1 MKKIFALI
9 IVIALIF
16 TLCSCKKFNNDVSSS
31 IYSESTH
38 SSETS
43 SVTSETEESA
53 PSTTKSDDTTS
64 NTTTSTPVE
73 NTSSEP
79 VIDNT
84 SKEEYENK
92 IVDDTSEESK
102 DTSSNVIIIDQE
114 PTIVSIP
121 LGKGNHHSNI
131 IDSQGKIAYSGEWI
145 FYSNGDEDGALY
157 KIKEDGTA
165 KQRISADKYCKYI
178 NVIGDWIF
186 YKCNNALRE
195 YVYDLV
201 KIKIDGSERSVV
213 TSSFSITYVY
223 VCDKKLYYKH
233 DNGFSI
239 LDLETGEKTLYNEG
253 NYYMPYVEGDWVY
266 FLDSYDSSYGYGK
279 LCKNRLGGTEK
290 IQLTD
295 YNARKFNVYDGWV
308 YYTDFNFSIRR
319 VRVDGTQDSEVF
331 SDGYVNMFNVSD
343 GVIYAGGREVFK
355 IELNG
360 SSYTKFTTG
369 IVADFLFTLTDKYIY
384 YEVSGKTYKIGK
396 DGQKEQLTEINIL

>member
-16 TLCSCKKFNNDVSSS
+16 TLCSCKKINNDVSSS

-38 SSETS
+38 RSETS

-53 PSTTKSDDTTS
+53 PSTTESDDTTS
-64 NTTTSTPVE
+64 NTTTSTPAE

-102 DTSSNVIIIDQE
+102 DTSSNVIIIDQQ

-145 FYSNGDEDGALY
+145 FYSNGAEDGALY

-186 YKCNNALRE
+186 YECNNASCE
-195 YVYDLV
+195 YLYDLV
-201 KIKIDGSERSVV
+201 KKGAEKVKNK
-213 TSSFSITYVY
+213 
-223 VCDKKLYYKH
+223 DKRF
-233 DNGFSI
+233 DNHS
-239 LDLETGEKTLYNEG
+239 KSN
-253 NYYMPYVEGDWVY
+253 
-266 FLDSYDSSYGYGK
+266 S
-279 LCKNRLGGTEK
+279 C
-290 IQLTD
+290 
-295 YNARKFNVYDGWV
+295 
-308 YYTDFNFSIRR
+308 
-319 VRVDGTQDSEVF
+319 
-331 SDGYVNMFNVSD
+331 
-343 GVIYAGGREVFK
+343 
-355 IELNG
+355 
-360 SSYTKFTTG
+360 
-369 IVADFLFTLTDKYIY
+369 LFTGLR
-384 YEVSGKTYKIGK
+384 KI
-396 DGQKEQLTEINIL
+396 